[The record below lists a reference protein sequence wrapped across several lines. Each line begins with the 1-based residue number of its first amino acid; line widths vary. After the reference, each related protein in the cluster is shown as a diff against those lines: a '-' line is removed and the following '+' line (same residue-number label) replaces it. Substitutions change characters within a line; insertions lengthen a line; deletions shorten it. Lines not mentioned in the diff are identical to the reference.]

1 MNAVCCILCR
11 EGVIFVLQCRVV
23 VHILNLRIFSI
34 CLDHFIEFDNVS
46 GRFELLS
53 LSVSVCREYRVV
65 SLNAIGNVQLSLGNP
80 DVKRVITTYMSRL
93 TNFIEDE
100 LGTTN

>member
-11 EGVIFVLQCRVV
+11 EGVIFV
-23 VHILNLRIFSI
+23 
-34 CLDHFIEFDNVS
+34 
-46 GRFELLS
+46 
-53 LSVSVCREYRVV
+53 V
-65 SLNAIGNVQLSLGNP
+65 SLNGIGNVQLSLGNP

>member
-1 MNAVCCILCR
+1 MFTLTEAAIDVHKKELAVSAAYSDQISKSAMK
-11 EGVIFVLQCRVV
+11 
-23 VHILNLRIFSI
+23 N
-34 CLDHFIEFDNVS
+34 
-46 GRFELLS
+46 
-53 LSVSVCREYRVV
+53 RVV
-65 SLNAIGNVQLSLGNP
+65 SLNGIGNVQLSLGNP